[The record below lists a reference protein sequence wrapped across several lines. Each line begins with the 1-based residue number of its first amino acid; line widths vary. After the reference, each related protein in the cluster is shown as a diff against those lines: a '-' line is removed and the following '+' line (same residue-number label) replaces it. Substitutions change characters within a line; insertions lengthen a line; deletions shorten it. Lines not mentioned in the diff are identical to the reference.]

1 MLAPL
6 GEWHEQ
12 GRHWHRL
19 TLTGKDSTTTI
30 TGAIDVREV
39 GLDPTFRLRIDA
51 PSHPRR
57 GGDSPESGGVQVK
70 RPSPAIFRHQ
80 LRGV

>member
-30 TGAIDVREV
+30 TGAIDVREA

-51 PSHPRR
+51 HRIHDAAATPQN
-57 GGDSPESGGVQVK
+57 QVGSK
-70 RPSPAIFRHQ
+70 
-80 LRGV
+80 